1 MKIRPITIDVMVE
14 RARQTYNKRH
24 SFNQIPA
31 GNKELADRI
40 HRQLMWEDI
49 IERVTRKI
57 KWTKSV

>member
-1 MKIRPITIDVMVE
+1 MVE

-31 GNKELADRI
+31 GNKELAERI